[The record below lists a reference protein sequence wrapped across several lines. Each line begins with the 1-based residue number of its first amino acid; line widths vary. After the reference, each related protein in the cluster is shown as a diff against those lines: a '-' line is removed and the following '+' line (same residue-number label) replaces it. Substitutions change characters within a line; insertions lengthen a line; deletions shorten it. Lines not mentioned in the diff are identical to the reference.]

1 MWMSVPFLSNQ
12 TLLADLSV
20 VLPVRLNVAMYH
32 HALLLVYSM
41 PTPPDRPIEVIDR
54 LMRENHIWLISGDS
68 GQLSR
73 RLC

>member
-1 MWMSVPFLSNQ
+1 MDVSSILSNQ

-20 VLPVRLNVAMYH
+20 VLPVRLNAMYR
-32 HALLLVYSM
+32 HALLPVNSM
-41 PTPPDRPIEVIDR
+41 PISPDRPIEVIDR
-54 LMRENHIWLISGDS
+54 LMREIYIPLISGDDS